1 MSCRQA
7 FHTSCRSGLSGHAGF
22 QFNAASGGLGPEQLT
37 RLAADHSG
45 YRPPPDAPAE
55 PDPEEIAALP
65 VDLRY
70 LPVEGVGL
78 VVSRTVYVGREF
90 RGGEGEPDSGRF
102 GNYFSHIIAGEG
114 ADPFGGLLPIELWEA
129 PHWSTAESARTEL
142 PVLERVEPGPVDLDQ
157 VLGRLL
163 SRGVP
168 ALAAVSDAAL
178 SAVLGGPRMVIVE
191 AEPEL
196 GAAWVAW
203 ASFTLPPD
211 RAVALTF
218 ATFEGRPRVAESVRM
233 CVTTPACDTD
243 FPPYELGSAVTVV
256 DVAAPPPV
264 SDLSLYGRV
273 LAALAGDGAEAVSA
287 AIRDVPPGLDPA
299 RAAAELAVAARRLE
313 LVLPA
318 ELPQAIAAL
327 RGRLSTAGA
336 GALAEMAAE
345 LPEGESVE
353 GEAEEWAQLYA
364 AARGSSE
371 DPEATALVDVALER
385 LLPALG
391 PDAPALPEVDPAGPA
406 PPSAAVLVKWLGLL
420 SGAVG
425 DERFGPYLTAGLQL
439 GLVGCN
445 TALDKELVEP
455 IARSFADPAVQ
466 ASYEAIGRSGN
477 ARVIEG
483 VALKLAEAVGSGQGL
498 ELLRR
503 AATQPL
509 AREAVRANATEAGD
523 FESIAAWELLRAG
536 SAGADRGSGVA
547 ALAARAETRGHEAMI
562 RGLYGTDGPVGADE
576 NAELLAAWDAA
587 GREAPFLDYER
598 ALDCLGELSFR
609 QGEEARRLFG
619 VLRNGQRAPHGAA
632 EYVAWGLLFEAAPER
647 QAFRDW
653 AEAADRLL
661 QGGESLSPAREGE
674 LSDLAARVAIQ
685 CLGED
690 DHARGIEIL
699 LRGMG
704 RDWPLE
710 LGDALAR
717 RIAKSLD
724 PPKLVAQA
732 FVLWQAPK
740 NCREQ
745 LLEVALPRAT
755 RDLPP
760 ARLDEVGEIL
770 GERRGRAWQRWL
782 EEHPPRRAVSRAV
795 RGVFR
800 RGEES

>member
-7 FHTSCRSGLSGHAGF
+7 FHTSCRNGLSGHAGF
-22 QFNAASGGLGPEQLT
+22 QFNAASGGLAPEQLT

-55 PDPEEIAALP
+55 PNPEEIAALP

-70 LPVEGVGL
+70 LPVEGIGP

-90 RGGEGEPDSGRF
+90 RGAEGEPDSGRF
-102 GNYFSHIIAGEG
+102 GNYFSHIIAGEEP
-114 ADPFGGLLPIELWEA
+114 DPFGGLLPIELWEA
-129 PHWSTAESARTEL
+129 PHWSTAESTRTDL
-142 PVLERVEPGPVDLDQ
+142 PVLEGVEPGPVDLDQ

-163 SRGVP
+163 SRGAP
-168 ALAAVSDAAL
+168 ALGAVSDAAL
-178 SAVLGGPRMVIVE
+178 SAVLGGPRVVIVE
-191 AEPEL
+191 AEAEL
-196 GAAWVAW
+196 AAAWVAW

-211 RAVALTF
+211 RATALTF

-256 DVAAPPPV
+256 DAATPPPV
-264 SDLSLYGRV
+264 SELSLYGRA

-287 AIRDVPPGLDPA
+287 AIRDVPAGLDLA
-299 RAAAELAVAARRLE
+299 SAGAELAVAARRLE

-318 ELPQAIAAL
+318 ELPHAIAAL
-327 RGRLSTAGA
+327 RGCLATTGA
-336 GALAEMAAE
+336 GLLAEMAAE
-345 LPEGESVE
+345 LPEGGSVE
-353 GEAEEWAQLYA
+353 GESEEWAQLFA
-364 AARGSSE
+364 AARGSE
-371 DPEATALVDVALER
+371 DPDATALVDVALER
-385 LLPALG
+385 LLPSLG
-391 PDAPALPEVDPAGPA
+391 PDAPPLPEVDSASPTA
-406 PPSAAVLVKWLGLL
+406 PSAAVLVKWLGLL
-420 SGAVG
+420 SGADG
-425 DERFGPYLTAGLQL
+425 GERFGPYLTAGLRL

-466 ASYEAIGRSGN
+466 ASYAVIGASGN

-483 VALKLAEAVGSGQGL
+483 VALKLAEAAGSGQGL

-503 AATQPL
+503 AADQPL
-509 AREAVRANATEAGD
+509 AREAVRANASEAGD
-523 FESIAAWELLRAG
+523 FEAIAAWELLRADF
-536 SAGADRGSGVA
+536 AGADRGAAVA
-547 ALAARAETRGHEAMI
+547 ALAGRAETRGHEAMI
-562 RGLYGTDGPVGADE
+562 RGLYGDDGPVGAEE
-576 NAELLAAWDAA
+576 NAELLTAWDAA
-587 GREAPFLDYER
+587 GREAPHLDYER
-598 ALDCLGELSFR
+598 ALDCLAELSFR

-619 VLRNGQRAPHGAA
+619 VLRNGPGAVRGDT
-632 EYVAWGLLFEAAPER
+632 EYLAWSLLFEAAPER

-653 AEAADRLL
+653 AVAADRLL
-661 QGGESLSPAREGE
+661 RGGESLSPARDGE

-685 CLGED
+685 SLDED
-690 DHARGIEIL
+690 DYAKGIEVL

-724 PPKLVAQA
+724 PSKLVADV

-740 NCREQ
+740 SCREP

-755 RDLPP
+755 RDLPL
-760 ARLDEVGEIL
+760 AELDEVGVIL
-770 GERRGRAWQRWL
+770 GERRGRAWERWL
-782 EEHPPRRAVSRAV
+782 EDHPPRRAVSRAV

-800 RGEES
+800 RGEER